1 MWDKL
6 FYLNHKVLKIKL
18 SAKTKVKLFYFEI
31 FLVIQLGNE
40 ILYNVK
46 KVKQKDET
54 NFFKQK
60 LKKYLWQK
68 FKLIKFFNWTRLIK

>member
-1 MWDKL
+1 M
-6 FYLNHKVLKIKL
+6 HKVLKIKL
-18 SAKTKVKLFYFEI
+18 STKTIVKLFYFEI

-60 LKKYLWQK
+60 LKKYL
-68 FKLIKFFNWTRLIK
+68 